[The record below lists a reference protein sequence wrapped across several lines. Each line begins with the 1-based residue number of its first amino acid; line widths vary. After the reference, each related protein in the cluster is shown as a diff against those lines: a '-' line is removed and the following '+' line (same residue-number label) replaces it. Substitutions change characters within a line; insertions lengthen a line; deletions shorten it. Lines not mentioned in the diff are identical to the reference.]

1 MRSLLTTQ
9 QKLYGGIGDEDGNYT
24 ADESEFN
31 ITLKLN
37 GHERFSPQGISYFTR
52 KQIYDHHTGSG
63 SVFDQDAICVYSFAL
78 NPEEHQPSGTCNFS
92 RIDKAELVFNTLPT
106 VEYGVLEPH
115 IRRISCDN
123 IRVYRN

>member
-1 MRSLLTTQ
+1 MIHGELLPVERTYKIIESICSLLIATTDGGGNIFGDNMRSLLTTQ

-63 SVFDQDAICVYSFAL
+63 SVFDQDAICLFIYA
-78 NPEEHQPSGTCNFS
+78 
-92 RIDKAELVFNTLPT
+92 
-106 VEYGVLEPH
+106 
-115 IRRISCDN
+115 
-123 IRVYRN
+123 